1 MGIIKCYHKLLHNRA
16 LIYIPEGGAKKSVKK
31 LLKVQ
36 YVRLLV

>member
-16 LIYIPEGGAKKSVKK
+16 LIYIPEGGAEKSVKK